1 MYELFV
7 LACLMHQPNMCVTLR
22 DLYSP
27 HETHDKCLS
36 RAYEIAKGMP
46 IHVKSAYFYNLL
58 LDKLNTKNKYEAIGT
73 GDKVRYMYIE
83 QPNKFGLES
92 IGFKYDYPKEF
103 SDLFKPDYDKMFE
116 KILFQAIER
125 FYDNVGWKIRKPSEN
140 VTVELFD
147 LFSK

>member
-1 MYELFV
+1 M
-7 LACLMHQPNMCVTLR
+7 
-22 DLYSP
+22 
-27 HETHDKCLS
+27 
-36 RAYEIAKGMP
+36 
-46 IHVKSAYFYNLL
+46 L
-58 LDKLNTKNKYEAIGT
+58 LDKLNTGNKYEAIGT

-103 SDLFKPDYDKMFE
+103 GNLFKPDYDKMFE

-125 FYDNVGWKIRKPSEN
+125 FYDNVGWKIRKPAEN

-147 LFSK
+147 LFGK